1 LKVLYGL
8 EPAAEKPTL
17 APQAKSLGGK
27 CGYQAEYVLRQSIPD
42 IPIRLKEADYVFDMM
57 VKTVKDIK
65 WLIANGHLDD
75 RPDNHPGDEELEVFS
90 VHAFLSMNQGMCQP
104 YKYFLMRSKSGSLL
118 SYDWLLRRT
127 YGYFIVYGSRED
139 GDLVVTEKQHKKFVG
154 AFHFLAVNVK
164 KKLVIDNKNVGGF
177 RRLCK
182 EIFVATEKPKRKR
195 RGTQEEVE
203 DITDITKITDKK
215 RPITPCMQTVH
226 GILGL
231 YKFVDGEYITD
242 F

>member
-1 LKVLYGL
+1 
-8 EPAAEKPTL
+8 
-17 APQAKSLGGK
+17 
-27 CGYQAEYVLRQSIPD
+27 
-42 IPIRLKEADYVFDMM
+42 MM

-90 VHAFLSMNQGMCQP
+90 VHAFLSMDQEMCQP

-118 SYDWLLRRT
+118 SFDWLLT
-127 YGYFIVYGSRED
+127 QNHGYFIVYGSRED
-139 GDLVVTEKQHKKFVG
+139 GDLVVTQKQHQKFVG

-177 RRLCK
+177 RRLCRQ
-182 EIFVATEKPKRKR
+182 IFVAADKGGEPKPKRKR
-195 RGTQEEVE
+195 KGPQEEVE

-215 RPITPCMQTVH
+215 RTITPCMQTVH

-231 YKFVDGEYITD
+231 YKFVNGKYITD